1 MKCPN
6 CGEDVKSTDK
16 KCPNCNFD
24 LEKFRKEF
32 FTGQEQKVTRNEE
45 NDGNQLNRGSRSTKK
60 IEPKKQNSTIATMI
74 NWIQVNSMI
83 VFVVGIILLILTS
96 FSPSLGWSCFFA
108 LLIWLFI
115 VCDKNKGKTTEQYTV
130 DQRLT
135 EHVNK
140 VGSDVVNSFEEGESK
155 VKARRQ
161 KIDSKLGRD
170 PDAIKKVV
178 KQKRTATQL
187 GVVLIAVLNLLLVFS
202 GPFSSGMMQGYQAL
216 SISKVLLSIGRFN
229 GKYIFIGYGMWLLLV
244 GVPIAIIILTIKNGR
259 NNKRIVFFLSLIE
272 SIVLVVCAV
281 ELIFMN
287 AGSSLGITNNAAAN
301 SVEIQRI
308 VANAI
313 SFGVS
318 TYLLF
323 VSSILLTVVAFRS
336 MRQN

>member
-16 KCPNCNFD
+16 QCPNCHFD
-24 LEKFRKEF
+24 LEKFRNEF
-32 FTGQEQKVTRNEE
+32 FTGQNQTRNESS
-45 NDGNQLNRGSRSTKK
+45 DNRQKQETRSVKK
-60 IEPKKQNSTIATMI
+60 IAPKKQNSTIASMI

-115 VCDKNKGKTTEQYTV
+115 VCDKNKGKVTEQYTV

-140 VGSDVVNSFEEGESK
+140 VGSDVVNSFEEGENR
-155 VKARRQ
+155 VKAHRQ
-161 KIDSKLGRD
+161 KIDNKLGRD
-170 PDAIKKVV
+170 PEAIKNVV

-202 GPFSSGMMQGYQAL
+202 GPFSSGMMQGYQTL
-216 SISKVLLSIGRFN
+216 SISKALLSIGRFN
-229 GKYIFIGYGMWLLLV
+229 GKYLLIGYGMWLLLV
-244 GVPIAIIILTIKNGR
+244 GVPIAIIILTIRNGK
-259 NNKRIVFFLSLIE
+259 NNKRIVFLLSLIE
-272 SIVLVVCAV
+272 SIVLVICAV

>member
-16 KCPNCNFD
+16 QCPNCHFD
-24 LEKFRKEF
+24 LEKFRNEF
-32 FTGQEQKVTRNEE
+32 FTGQNQTRNESS
-45 NDGNQLNRGSRSTKK
+45 DNRQKQETRSVKK
-60 IEPKKQNSTIATMI
+60 IAPKKQNSTIASMI

-115 VCDKNKGKTTEQYTV
+115 VCDKNKGKVTEQYTV

-140 VGSDVVNSFEEGESK
+140 VGSDVVNSFEEGENR
-155 VKARRQ
+155 VKAHRQ
-161 KIDSKLGRD
+161 KIDNKLGRD
-170 PDAIKKVV
+170 PEAIKKVV

-202 GPFSSGMMQGYQAL
+202 GPFSSGMMQGYQTL
-216 SISKVLLSIGRFN
+216 SISKALLSIGRFN
-229 GKYIFIGYGMWLLLV
+229 GKYLLIGYGMWLLLV
-244 GVPIAIIILTIKNGR
+244 GVPIAIIILTIRNGK
-259 NNKRIVFFLSLIE
+259 NNKRIVYLLSLIE
-272 SIVLVVCAV
+272 SIVLVICAV

>member
-16 KCPNCNFD
+16 QCPNCHFD
-24 LEKFRKEF
+24 LEKFRNEF
-32 FTGQEQKVTRNEE
+32 FTGQNQTRNESS
-45 NDGNQLNRGSRSTKK
+45 DNRQKQETRSVKK
-60 IEPKKQNSTIATMI
+60 IAPKKQNSTIASMI

-108 LLIWLFI
+108 LLIWFFI
-115 VCDKNKGKTTEQYTV
+115 VCDKNKGKVTEQYTV

-140 VGSDVVNSFEEGESK
+140 VGSDVVNSFEEGENR
-155 VKARRQ
+155 VKAHRQ
-161 KIDSKLGRD
+161 KIDNKLGRD
-170 PDAIKKVV
+170 PEAIKKVV

-202 GPFSSGMMQGYQAL
+202 GPFSSGMMQGYQTL
-216 SISKVLLSIGRFN
+216 SISKALLSIGRFN
-229 GKYIFIGYGMWLLLV
+229 GKYLLIGYGMWLLLV
-244 GVPIAIIILTIKNGR
+244 GVPIAIIILTIRNGK
-259 NNKRIVFFLSLIE
+259 NNKRIVFLLSLIE
-272 SIVLVVCAV
+272 SIVLVICAV

>member
-16 KCPNCNFD
+16 QCPNCHFD
-24 LEKFRKEF
+24 LEKFRNEF
-32 FTGQEQKVTRNEE
+32 FTGQNQTRNESS
-45 NDGNQLNRGSRSTKK
+45 DNRQKQETRSVKK
-60 IEPKKQNSTIATMI
+60 IAPKKQNSTIASMI

-115 VCDKNKGKTTEQYTV
+115 VCDKNKGKVTEQYTV

-140 VGSDVVNSFEEGESK
+140 VGSDVVNSFEEGENR
-155 VKARRQ
+155 VKAHRQ
-161 KIDSKLGRD
+161 KIDNKLGRD
-170 PDAIKKVV
+170 PEAIKKVV

-202 GPFSSGMMQGYQAL
+202 GTFSSGMMQGYQTL
-216 SISKVLLSIGRFN
+216 SISKALLSIGRFN
-229 GKYIFIGYGMWLLLV
+229 GKYLLIGYGMWLLLV
-244 GVPIAIIILTIKNGR
+244 GVPIAIIILTIRNGK
-259 NNKRIVFFLSLIE
+259 NNKRIVFLLSLIE
-272 SIVLVVCAV
+272 SIVLVICAV

>member
-6 CGEDVKSTDK
+6 CGEDVKPTDK
-16 KCPNCNFD
+16 QCPNCHFD
-24 LEKFRKEF
+24 LEKFRNEF
-32 FTGQEQKVTRNEE
+32 FTGQDTTRNEK
-45 NDGNQLNRGSRSTKK
+45 NDDRQKQETRSVKK
-60 IEPKKQNSTIATMI
+60 VEPKKQNSTIATMI

-115 VCDKNKGKTTEQYTV
+115 VSDKNKGKKTEQYTV

-140 VGSDVVNSFEEGESK
+140 VGSEVVNSFVEGENK
-155 VKARRQ
+155 VRAHRQ
-161 KIDSKLGRD
+161 KIDDKLGRD
-170 PDAIKKVV
+170 PEAIKKVV

-187 GVVLIAVLNLLLVFS
+187 GVILIAVLNLLLVFS
-202 GPFSSGMMQGYQAL
+202 GPFSAGMNGYQSA
-216 SISKVLLSIGRFN
+216 SISRTLLSIGRFN

-244 GVPIAIIILTIKNGR
+244 GVPITIIILTIKNGK
-259 NNKRIVFFLSLIE
+259 NNKKLVFFLSLIE

-287 AGSSLGITNNAAAN
+287 GGLSLGITNNQAIN
-301 SVEIQRI
+301 SMDIQRI
-308 VANAI
+308 VTNAI

>member
-1 MKCPN
+1 MRELKMKCPN

-16 KCPNCNFD
+16 QCPNCHFD
-24 LEKFRKEF
+24 LEKFRNEF
-32 FTGQEQKVTRNEE
+32 FTGQNQTRNESS
-45 NDGNQLNRGSRSTKK
+45 DNRQKQETRSVKK
-60 IEPKKQNSTIATMI
+60 IEPKKQNSTIASMI

-115 VCDKNKGKTTEQYTV
+115 VCDKNKGKVTEQYTV

-140 VGSDVVNSFEEGESK
+140 VGSDVVNSFEEGENR
-155 VKARRQ
+155 VKAHRQ
-161 KIDSKLGRD
+161 KIDNKLGRD
-170 PDAIKKVV
+170 PEAIKKVV
-178 KQKRTATQL
+178 KQKRTVTQL

-202 GPFSSGMMQGYQAL
+202 GPFSSGMMQGYQTL
-216 SISKVLLSIGRFN
+216 SISKALLSIGRFN
-229 GKYIFIGYGMWLLLV
+229 GMWLLLV
-244 GVPIAIIILTIKNGR
+244 GVPIAIIILTIRNGK
-259 NNKRIVFFLSLIE
+259 NNKRIVFLLSLIE
-272 SIVLVVCAV
+272 SIVLVICAV

>member
-1 MKCPN
+1 
-6 CGEDVKSTDK
+6 
-16 KCPNCNFD
+16 
-24 LEKFRKEF
+24 
-32 FTGQEQKVTRNEE
+32 
-45 NDGNQLNRGSRSTKK
+45 
-60 IEPKKQNSTIATMI
+60 MI

-115 VCDKNKGKTTEQYTV
+115 VSDKNKGKKTEQYTV

-140 VGSDVVNSFEEGESK
+140 VGSDVVNSFEEGENK
-155 VKARRQ
+155 VRAHRQ
-161 KIDSKLGRD
+161 KIDDKLGRD
-170 PDAIKKVV
+170 PEAIKKVV

-187 GVVLIAVLNLLLVFS
+187 GVILIAVLNLLLVFS
-202 GPFSSGMMQGYQAL
+202 GPFSAGMNGYQSA
-216 SISKVLLSIGRFN
+216 SISRTLLSIGRFN

-244 GVPIAIIILTIKNGR
+244 GVPIAIIILTIKNGK
-259 NNKRIVFFLSLIE
+259 NNKKLVFFLSLIE

-287 AGSSLGITNNAAAN
+287 GGLSLGITNNQAIN
-301 SVEIQRI
+301 SMDIQRI
-308 VANAI
+308 VTNAI

>member
-16 KCPNCNFD
+16 QCPNCHFD
-24 LEKFRKEF
+24 LEKFRNEF
-32 FTGQEQKVTRNEE
+32 FTGQNQTRNESS
-45 NDGNQLNRGSRSTKK
+45 DNRQKQETRSVKK
-60 IEPKKQNSTIATMI
+60 IAPKKQNSTIASMI

-115 VCDKNKGKTTEQYTV
+115 VCGKNKGKVTEQYTV

-140 VGSDVVNSFEEGESK
+140 VGSDVVNSFEEGENR
-155 VKARRQ
+155 VKAHRQ
-161 KIDSKLGRD
+161 KIDNKLGRD
-170 PDAIKKVV
+170 PEAIKKVV

-202 GPFSSGMMQGYQAL
+202 GPFSSGMMQGYQTL
-216 SISKVLLSIGRFN
+216 SISKALLSIGRFN
-229 GKYIFIGYGMWLLLV
+229 GKYLLIGYGMWLLLV
-244 GVPIAIIILTIKNGR
+244 GVPIAIIILTIRNGK
-259 NNKRIVFFLSLIE
+259 NNKRIVFLLSLIE
-272 SIVLVVCAV
+272 SIVLVICAV

>member
-16 KCPNCNFD
+16 QCPNCHFD
-24 LEKFRKEF
+24 LEKFRNEF
-32 FTGQEQKVTRNEE
+32 FTGQNQTRNESS
-45 NDGNQLNRGSRSTKK
+45 DNRQKQETRSVKK
-60 IEPKKQNSTIATMI
+60 IAPKKQNSTIASMI

-115 VCDKNKGKTTEQYTV
+115 VCDKNKGKVTEQYTV

-140 VGSDVVNSFEEGESK
+140 VGSDVVNSFEEGENR
-155 VKARRQ
+155 VKAHRQ
-161 KIDSKLGRD
+161 KIDNKLGRD
-170 PDAIKKVV
+170 PEAIKKVV
-178 KQKRTATQL
+178 KQKRTVTQL

-202 GPFSSGMMQGYQAL
+202 GPFSSGMMQGYQTL
-216 SISKVLLSIGRFN
+216 SISKALLSIGRFN
-229 GKYIFIGYGMWLLLV
+229 GKYLLIGYGMWLLLV
-244 GVPIAIIILTIKNGR
+244 GVPIAIIILTIRNGK
-259 NNKRIVFFLSLIE
+259 NNKRIVFLLSLIE
-272 SIVLVVCAV
+272 SIVLVICAV

>member
-16 KCPNCNFD
+16 QCPNCHFD
-24 LEKFRKEF
+24 LEKFRNEF
-32 FTGQEQKVTRNEE
+32 FTGQNQTRNESS
-45 NDGNQLNRGSRSTKK
+45 DNRQKQETRSVKK
-60 IEPKKQNSTIATMI
+60 IAPKKQNSTIASMI

-96 FSPSLGWSCFFA
+96 FSPSLGCSCFFA

-115 VCDKNKGKTTEQYTV
+115 VCDKNKGKVTEQYTV

-140 VGSDVVNSFEEGESK
+140 VGSDVVNSFEEGENR
-155 VKARRQ
+155 VKAHRQ
-161 KIDSKLGRD
+161 KIDNKLGRD
-170 PDAIKKVV
+170 PEAIKKVV

-202 GPFSSGMMQGYQAL
+202 GPFSSGMMQGYQTL
-216 SISKVLLSIGRFN
+216 SISKALLSIGRFN
-229 GKYIFIGYGMWLLLV
+229 GKYLLIGYGMWLLLV
-244 GVPIAIIILTIKNGR
+244 GVPIAIIILTIRNGK
-259 NNKRIVFFLSLIE
+259 NNKRIVFLLSLIE
-272 SIVLVVCAV
+272 SIVLVICAV

>member
-6 CGEDVKSTDK
+6 CGEDVKPTDK
-16 KCPNCNFD
+16 QCPNCHFD
-24 LEKFRKEF
+24 LEKFRNEF
-32 FTGQEQKVTRNEE
+32 FTGQDTTRNEK
-45 NDGNQLNRGSRSTKK
+45 NDDRQKQETRSVKK
-60 IEPKKQNSTIATMI
+60 VEPKKQNSTIATMI

-115 VCDKNKGKTTEQYTV
+115 VSDKNKGKKTEQYTV

-140 VGSDVVNSFEEGESK
+140 VGSDVVNSFEEGENK
-155 VKARRQ
+155 VRAHRQ
-161 KIDSKLGRD
+161 KIDELGRD
-170 PDAIKKVV
+170 PEAIKKVV

-187 GVVLIAVLNLLLVFS
+187 GVILIAVLNLLLVFS
-202 GPFSSGMMQGYQAL
+202 GPFSAGMNGYQSA
-216 SISKVLLSIGRFN
+216 SISRTLLSIGRFN

-244 GVPIAIIILTIKNGR
+244 GVPIAIIILTIKNGK
-259 NNKRIVFFLSLIE
+259 NNKKLVFFLSLIE

-287 AGSSLGITNNAAAN
+287 GGLSLGITNNQAIN
-301 SVEIQRI
+301 SMDIQRI
-308 VANAI
+308 VTNAI

>member
-16 KCPNCNFD
+16 QCPNCHFD
-24 LEKFRKEF
+24 LEKFRNEF
-32 FTGQEQKVTRNEE
+32 FTGQNQTRNESS
-45 NDGNQLNRGSRSTKK
+45 DNRQKQETRSVKK
-60 IEPKKQNSTIATMI
+60 IAPKKQNSTIASMI

-115 VCDKNKGKTTEQYTV
+115 VCDKNKGKVTEQYTV

-140 VGSDVVNSFEEGESK
+140 VGSDVVNSFEEGK
-155 VKARRQ
+155 NRVKAHRQ
-161 KIDSKLGRD
+161 KIDNKLGRD
-170 PDAIKKVV
+170 PEAIKKVV

-202 GPFSSGMMQGYQAL
+202 GPFSSGMMQGYQTL
-216 SISKVLLSIGRFN
+216 SISKALLSIGRFN
-229 GKYIFIGYGMWLLLV
+229 GKYLLIGYGMWLLLV
-244 GVPIAIIILTIKNGR
+244 GVPIAIIILTIRNGK
-259 NNKRIVFFLSLIE
+259 NNKRIVFLLSLIE
-272 SIVLVVCAV
+272 SIVLVICAV

>member
-16 KCPNCNFD
+16 QCPNCHFD
-24 LEKFRKEF
+24 LEKFRNEF
-32 FTGQEQKVTRNEE
+32 FTGQNQTRNESS
-45 NDGNQLNRGSRSTKK
+45 DNRQKQETRSVKK
-60 IEPKKQNSTIATMI
+60 IAPKKQNSTIASMI

-115 VCDKNKGKTTEQYTV
+115 ACDKNKGKVTEQYTV

-140 VGSDVVNSFEEGESK
+140 VGSDVVNSFEEGENR
-155 VKARRQ
+155 VKAHRQ
-161 KIDSKLGRD
+161 KIDNKLGRD
-170 PDAIKKVV
+170 PEAIKKVV

-202 GPFSSGMMQGYQAL
+202 GPFSSGMMQGYQTL
-216 SISKVLLSIGRFN
+216 SISKALLSIGRFN
-229 GKYIFIGYGMWLLLV
+229 GKYLLIGYGMWLLLV
-244 GVPIAIIILTIKNGR
+244 GVPIAIIILTIRNGK
-259 NNKRIVFFLSLIE
+259 NNKRIVFLLSLIE
-272 SIVLVVCAV
+272 SIVLVICAV

>member
-6 CGEDVKSTDK
+6 CGEDLKPTDK
-16 KCPNCNFD
+16 QCPNCHFD
-24 LEKFRKEF
+24 LEKFRNEF
-32 FTGQEQKVTRNEE
+32 FTGQDTTRNEK
-45 NDGNQLNRGSRSTKK
+45 NDDRQKQETRSVKK
-60 IEPKKQNSTIATMI
+60 VEPKKQNSTIATMI

-115 VCDKNKGKTTEQYTV
+115 VSDKNKGKKTEQYTV

-140 VGSDVVNSFEEGESK
+140 VGSDVVNSFEEGENK
-155 VKARRQ
+155 VRAHRQ
-161 KIDSKLGRD
+161 KIDDKLGRD
-170 PDAIKKVV
+170 LEAIKKVV

-187 GVVLIAVLNLLLVFS
+187 GVILIAVLNLLLVFS
-202 GPFSSGMMQGYQAL
+202 GPFSAGMNGYQSA
-216 SISKVLLSIGRFN
+216 SISRTLLSIGRFN

-244 GVPIAIIILTIKNGR
+244 GVPIAIIILTIKNGK
-259 NNKRIVFFLSLIE
+259 NNKKLVFFLSLIE

-287 AGSSLGITNNAAAN
+287 GGLSLGITNNQAIN
-301 SVEIQRI
+301 SMDIQRI
-308 VANAI
+308 VTNAI

-323 VSSILLTVVAFRS
+323 VSSILLTVVSFRS

>member
-16 KCPNCNFD
+16 QCPNCHFD
-24 LEKFRKEF
+24 LEKFRNEF
-32 FTGQEQKVTRNEE
+32 FTGQNQTRNESS
-45 NDGNQLNRGSRSTKK
+45 DNRQKQETRSVKK
-60 IEPKKQNSTIATMI
+60 IEPKKQNSTIASMI

-115 VCDKNKGKTTEQYTV
+115 VCDKNKGKVTEQYTV

-140 VGSDVVNSFEEGESK
+140 
-155 VKARRQ
+155 
-161 KIDSKLGRD
+161 LGRD
-170 PDAIKKVV
+170 PEAIKKVV

-202 GPFSSGMMQGYQAL
+202 GPFSSGMMQGYQTL
-216 SISKVLLSIGRFN
+216 SISKALFSIGRFN
-229 GKYIFIGYGMWLLLV
+229 GKYLLIGYGMWLLLV
-244 GVPIAIIILTIKNGR
+244 GVPIAIIILTIRNGK
-259 NNKRIVFFLSLIE
+259 NNKRIVFLLSLIE
-272 SIVLVVCAV
+272 SIVLVICAV

-287 AGSSLGITNNAAAN
+287 AGSSLGITNNAATN

>member
-6 CGEDVKSTDK
+6 CGEDVKPTDK
-16 KCPNCNFD
+16 QCPNCHFD
-24 LEKFRKEF
+24 LEKFRNEF
-32 FTGQEQKVTRNEE
+32 FTGQDTTRNEK
-45 NDGNQLNRGSRSTKK
+45 NDDRQKQETRSVKK
-60 IEPKKQNSTIATMI
+60 VEPKKQNSTIATMI

-115 VCDKNKGKTTEQYTV
+115 VSDKNKGKKTEQYTV

-140 VGSDVVNSFEEGESK
+140 VGSDVVNSFEEGENK
-155 VKARRQ
+155 VRAHRQ
-161 KIDSKLGRD
+161 KIDDILARD
-170 PDAIKKVV
+170 TEAIKKVV

-187 GVVLIAVLNLLLVFS
+187 GVILIAVLNLLLVFS
-202 GPFSSGMMQGYQAL
+202 GPFSAGMNGYQSA
-216 SISKVLLSIGRFN
+216 SISRTLLSIGRFN

-244 GVPIAIIILTIKNGR
+244 GVPIAIIILTIKNGK
-259 NNKRIVFFLSLIE
+259 NNKKLVFFLSLIE

-287 AGSSLGITNNAAAN
+287 GGLSLGITNNQAIN
-301 SVEIQRI
+301 SMDIQRI
-308 VANAI
+308 VTNAI

>member
-16 KCPNCNFD
+16 QCPNCHFD
-24 LEKFRKEF
+24 LEKFRNEF
-32 FTGQEQKVTRNEE
+32 FTGQNQTRNESS
-45 NDGNQLNRGSRSTKK
+45 DNRQKQETRSVKK
-60 IEPKKQNSTIATMI
+60 ITPKKQNSTIASMI

-115 VCDKNKGKTTEQYTV
+115 VCDKNKGKVTEQYTV

-140 VGSDVVNSFEEGESK
+140 VGSDVVNSFEEGENR
-155 VKARRQ
+155 VKAHRQ
-161 KIDSKLGRD
+161 KIDNKLGRD
-170 PDAIKKVV
+170 PEAIKKVV

-202 GPFSSGMMQGYQAL
+202 GPFSSGMMQGYQTL
-216 SISKVLLSIGRFN
+216 SISKALLSIGRFN
-229 GKYIFIGYGMWLLLV
+229 GKYLLIGYGMWLLLV
-244 GVPIAIIILTIKNGR
+244 GVPIAIIILTIRNGK
-259 NNKRIVFFLSLIE
+259 NNKRIVFLLSLIE
-272 SIVLVVCAV
+272 SIVLVICAV

>member
-16 KCPNCNFD
+16 QCPNCHFD
-24 LEKFRKEF
+24 LEKFRNEF
-32 FTGQEQKVTRNEE
+32 FTGQNQTRNESS
-45 NDGNQLNRGSRSTKK
+45 DNRQKQETRSVKK
-60 IEPKKQNSTIATMI
+60 IAPKKQNSTIASMI

-115 VCDKNKGKTTEQYTV
+115 VCDKNKGKVTEQYTV

-140 VGSDVVNSFEEGESK
+140 VGSDVVNSFEEGENR
-155 VKARRQ
+155 VKAHRQ
-161 KIDSKLGRD
+161 KIDNKLGRD
-170 PDAIKKVV
+170 PEAIKKVV

-202 GPFSSGMMQGYQAL
+202 GPFSSGMMQGYQTF
-216 SISKVLLSIGRFN
+216 SISKALLSIGRFN
-229 GKYIFIGYGMWLLLV
+229 GKYLLIGYGMWLLLV
-244 GVPIAIIILTIKNGR
+244 GVPIAIIILTIRNGK
-259 NNKRIVFFLSLIE
+259 NNKRIVFLLSLIE
-272 SIVLVVCAV
+272 SIVLVICAV

>member
-6 CGEDVKSTDK
+6 CGEDVKPTDK
-16 KCPNCNFD
+16 QCPNCHFD
-24 LEKFRKEF
+24 LEKFRNEF
-32 FTGQEQKVTRNEE
+32 FTGQDTTRNEK
-45 NDGNQLNRGSRSTKK
+45 NDDHQKQETRSVKK
-60 IEPKKQNSTIATMI
+60 VEPKKQNSTIATMI

-115 VCDKNKGKTTEQYTV
+115 VSDKNKGKKTEQYTV
-130 DQRLT
+130 NQRLT

-140 VGSDVVNSFEEGESK
+140 VGSDVVNSFEEGENK
-155 VKARRQ
+155 VRAHRQ
-161 KIDSKLGRD
+161 KIDDKLGRD
-170 PDAIKKVV
+170 PEAIKKVV

-187 GVVLIAVLNLLLVFS
+187 GVILIAVLNLLLVFS
-202 GPFSSGMMQGYQAL
+202 GPFSSGMMQGYQAI
-216 SISKVLLSIGRFN
+216 SISKALLSIGRFN

-244 GVPIAIIILTIKNGR
+244 GVPIAIIILTIKNGK
-259 NNKRIVFFLSLIE
+259 NNKKLVFFLSLIE
-272 SIVLVVCAV
+272 SIVLIVCAV

-287 AGSSLGITNNAAAN
+287 AGSPLGITNNTVAN
-301 SVEIQRI
+301 SIEIQRI

>member
-6 CGEDVKSTDK
+6 CGEDVKPTDK
-16 KCPNCNFD
+16 QCPNCHFD
-24 LEKFRKEF
+24 LEKFRNEF
-32 FTGQEQKVTRNEE
+32 FTGQDTTRNEK
-45 NDGNQLNRGSRSTKK
+45 NDGHQKQETRSVKK
-60 IEPKKQNSTIATMI
+60 VEPKKQNSTIATMI

-83 VFVVGIILLILTS
+83 VFAVGIILLILTS

-115 VCDKNKGKTTEQYTV
+115 VSDKNKGKKTEQYTV

-140 VGSDVVNSFEEGESK
+140 VGSDVVNSFEEGENK

-161 KIDSKLGRD
+161 KIDDKLGRD
-170 PDAIKKVV
+170 PEAIKKVI

-187 GVVLIAVLNLLLVFS
+187 GVILIAVLNLLLVFS
-202 GPFSSGMMQGYQAL
+202 GPFSSGMNGYQSA
-216 SISKVLLSIGRFN
+216 SISRTLLSLGRFN

-244 GVPIAIIILTIKNGR
+244 GVPIAIIILTIKNGK
-259 NNKRIVFFLSLIE
+259 NNKKLVFFLSLIE

-287 AGSSLGITNNAAAN
+287 GGLSLGITNNQAIN
-301 SVEIQRI
+301 SMDIQRI
-308 VANAI
+308 VTNAI

-323 VSSILLTVVAFRS
+323 ISSILLTVVAFRS

>member
-16 KCPNCNFD
+16 QCPNCHFD
-24 LEKFRKEF
+24 LEKFRNEF
-32 FTGQEQKVTRNEE
+32 FTGQNQTRNESS
-45 NDGNQLNRGSRSTKK
+45 DNRQKQETRSVKK
-60 IEPKKQNSTIATMI
+60 IAPKKQNSTIASMI

-115 VCDKNKGKTTEQYTV
+115 VCDKNKGKVTEQYTV

-140 VGSDVVNSFEEGESK
+140 VGSDVVNSFEEGENR
-155 VKARRQ
+155 VKAHRQ
-161 KIDSKLGRD
+161 KIDNKLGRD
-170 PDAIKKVV
+170 PEAIKKVV

-202 GPFSSGMMQGYQAL
+202 GPFSSGMMQGYQTL
-216 SISKVLLSIGRFN
+216 SISKALLSIGRFN
-229 GKYIFIGYGMWLLLV
+229 GKYLLIGYGMWLLLV
-244 GVPIAIIILTIKNGR
+244 GVPIAIIILTIRNGK
-259 NNKRIVFFLSLIE
+259 NNKRIVFLLSLIE
-272 SIVLVVCAV
+272 SIVLIICAV

>member
-16 KCPNCNFD
+16 QCPNCHFD
-24 LEKFRKEF
+24 LEKFRNEF
-32 FTGQEQKVTRNEE
+32 FTGQNQTRNESS
-45 NDGNQLNRGSRSTKK
+45 DNRQKQETRSVKK
-60 IEPKKQNSTIATMI
+60 IAPKKQNSTIASMI

-115 VCDKNKGKTTEQYTV
+115 VCDKNKGKVTEQYTV

-140 VGSDVVNSFEEGESK
+140 VGSDVVNSFEEGENR
-155 VKARRQ
+155 VKAHRQ
-161 KIDSKLGRD
+161 KIDNKLGRD
-170 PDAIKKVV
+170 PEAIKKVV

-202 GPFSSGMMQGYQAL
+202 GPFSSGMMQGYQTL
-216 SISKVLLSIGRFN
+216 SISKALLSIGRFN
-229 GKYIFIGYGMWLLLV
+229 GKYLLIGYGMWLLLV
-244 GVPIAIIILTIKNGR
+244 GVPIAIIILTIRNGK
-259 NNKRIVFFLSLIE
+259 NNKRIVFILSLIE
-272 SIVLVVCAV
+272 SIVLVICAV

>member
-16 KCPNCNFD
+16 QCPNCHFD
-24 LEKFRKEF
+24 LEKFRNEF
-32 FTGQEQKVTRNEE
+32 FTGQNQTRNESS
-45 NDGNQLNRGSRSTKK
+45 DNRQKQETRSVKK
-60 IEPKKQNSTIATMI
+60 IEPKKQNSTNASMI
-74 NWIQVNSMI
+74 DWIQVNSMI

-115 VCDKNKGKTTEQYTV
+115 VCDKNKGKVTEQYTV

-140 VGSDVVNSFEEGESK
+140 VGSDVVNSFEEGENR
-155 VKARRQ
+155 VKAHRQ
-161 KIDSKLGRD
+161 KIDNKLGRD
-170 PDAIKKVV
+170 PEAIKKVV

-187 GVVLIAVLNLLLVFS
+187 GVVLIAVLTLLLVFS
-202 GPFSSGMMQGYQAL
+202 GPFSSGMMQGYQTL
-216 SISKVLLSIGRFN
+216 SISKALLSIGRFN
-229 GKYIFIGYGMWLLLV
+229 GKYLLIGYGMWLLLV
-244 GVPIAIIILTIKNGR
+244 GVPIAIIILTIRNGK
-259 NNKRIVFFLSLIE
+259 NNKRIVFLLSLIE
-272 SIVLVVCAV
+272 SIVLVICAV

-287 AGSSLGITNNAAAN
+287 AGSSLGITNNAATN

>member
-16 KCPNCNFD
+16 QCPNCHFD
-24 LEKFRKEF
+24 LEKFRNEF
-32 FTGQEQKVTRNEE
+32 FTGQNQTRNESS
-45 NDGNQLNRGSRSTKK
+45 DNRQKQETRSVKK
-60 IEPKKQNSTIATMI
+60 IAPKKQNSTIASMI

-115 VCDKNKGKTTEQYTV
+115 VCDKNKGKVTEQYTV

-140 VGSDVVNSFEEGESK
+140 VGSDVVNSFEEGENR
-155 VKARRQ
+155 VKAHRQ
-161 KIDSKLGRD
+161 KIDNKLGLD
-170 PDAIKKVV
+170 PEAIKKVV

-202 GPFSSGMMQGYQAL
+202 GPFSSGMMQGYQTL
-216 SISKVLLSIGRFN
+216 SISKALLSIGRFN
-229 GKYIFIGYGMWLLLV
+229 GKYLLIGYGMWLLLV
-244 GVPIAIIILTIKNGR
+244 GVPIAIIILTIRNGK
-259 NNKRIVFFLSLIE
+259 NNKRIVFLLSLIE
-272 SIVLVVCAV
+272 SIVLVICAV

>member
-6 CGEDVKSTDK
+6 CGEDVKPTDK
-16 KCPNCNFD
+16 QCPNCHFD
-24 LEKFRKEF
+24 LEKFRNEF
-32 FTGQEQKVTRNEE
+32 FTGQDTTRNEK
-45 NDGNQLNRGSRSTKK
+45 NDDRQKQETRSVKK
-60 IEPKKQNSTIATMI
+60 VEPKKQNSTIATMI

-115 VCDKNKGKTTEQYTV
+115 VSDKNKGKNTV

-140 VGSDVVNSFEEGESK
+140 VGSDVVNSFEEGENK
-155 VKARRQ
+155 VRAHRQ
-161 KIDSKLGRD
+161 KIDDKLGRD
-170 PDAIKKVV
+170 PEAIKKVV

-187 GVVLIAVLNLLLVFS
+187 GVILIAVLNLLLVFS
-202 GPFSSGMMQGYQAL
+202 GPFSAGMNGYQSA
-216 SISKVLLSIGRFN
+216 SISRTLLSIGRFN

-244 GVPIAIIILTIKNGR
+244 GVPIAIIILTIKNGK
-259 NNKRIVFFLSLIE
+259 NNKKLVFFLSLIE

-287 AGSSLGITNNAAAN
+287 GGLSLGITNNQAIN
-301 SVEIQRI
+301 SMDIQRI
-308 VANAI
+308 VTNAI

>member
-16 KCPNCNFD
+16 QCPNCHFD
-24 LEKFRKEF
+24 LEKFRNEF
-32 FTGQEQKVTRNEE
+32 FTGQNPTRNEGS
-45 NDGNQLNRGSRSTKK
+45 DNRQKQETRSVKK
-60 IEPKKQNSTIATMI
+60 IAPKKQNSTIASMI

-115 VCDKNKGKTTEQYTV
+115 VCDKNKGKVTEQYTV

-140 VGSDVVNSFEEGESK
+140 VGSDVVNSFEEGENR
-155 VKARRQ
+155 VKAHRQ
-161 KIDSKLGRD
+161 KIDNKLGRD
-170 PDAIKKVV
+170 PEAIKKVV

-202 GPFSSGMMQGYQAL
+202 GPFSSGMMQGYQTL
-216 SISKVLLSIGRFN
+216 SISKALLSIGRFN
-229 GKYIFIGYGMWLLLV
+229 GKYLLIGYGMWLLLV
-244 GVPIAIIILTIKNGR
+244 GVPIAIIILTIRNGK
-259 NNKRIVFFLSLIE
+259 NNKRIVFLLSLIE
-272 SIVLVVCAV
+272 SIVLVICAV